1 VPLVSYQVAC
11 TNSLT
16 RKGSVASFVEEL
28 GVHFGNGSLFDDRR
42 WNKAGFD
49 IYGNLYDDQPYLEF
63 HVSRL
68 IEDAFGVKPRTY
80 VHPRSATLILRTL
93 SEDALQAK
101 KEVGLRPG
109 KKIHLRLPDSLQ
121 TPKSGEAIV
130 PFLRGLFD
138 IEGTL
143 RFRKQF
149 RDRHYYP
156 VLECEMGDPHFVKT
170 LYRNLTKLGLPA
182 VFRVKCPRTEPP
194 RRAKGAVYIS
204 GWKGIDA
211 WLGKFGF
218 ANAKH
223 ASKLLVAEMFGFCPT
238 HTSLDE
244 RLAIIAG
251 EIDPT
256 TFYNGRKGDLV
267 AIPNY
272 RYAHEVMML
281 RIACRPQL
289 LHPLLRKMKVRAELT
304 SHIVSKLVKSK
315 ELQIRRRCRGTEI
328 ETTEAGLERLG
339 IFFNA
344 WKELRSKYGITIPD
358 SLSYCPSAFQAQ
370 NDT

>member
-1 VPLVSYQVAC
+1 VPLVNYQVVF
-11 TNSLT
+11 TNPCT
-16 RKGSVASFVEEL
+16 RKPSAAFFAEEL

-68 IEDAFGVKPRTY
+68 IEDVFGIKPRTY
-80 VHPRSATLILRTL
+80 VHPTSATLILRTL
-93 SEDALQAK
+93 SENALQAK
-101 KEVGLRPG
+101 RKVGLRSG
-109 KKIHLRLPDSLQ
+109 KKTRLRLPGLLQ
-121 TPKSGEAIV
+121 TSESSEAIV

-143 RFRKQF
+143 RLRKQF

-156 VLECEMGDPHFVKT
+156 VLECEMGDPQFVKT
-170 LYRNLTKLGLPA
+170 LYRNLTKLGLPG
-182 VFRVKCPRTEPP
+182 VFRVKPPRTEPP
-194 RRAKGAVYIS
+194 RRAKGAVYLS

-211 WLGKFGF
+211 WLGKVGF

-251 EIDPT
+251 EIDPA
-256 TFYNGRKGDLV
+256 TFYDRRKGDLV
-267 AIPNY
+267 APPKY

-289 LHPLLRKMKVRAELT
+289 LGPLLRKMKVRAELT
-304 SHIVSKLVKSK
+304 RSIVSKLVKSK
-315 ELQIRRRCRGTEI
+315 ELRIRRTCRGSEI
-328 ETTEAGLERLG
+328 ETTETGLERLG
-339 IFFNA
+339 TFLNA

-358 SLSYCPSAFQAQ
+358 KLSYCPSAFQAQ
-370 NDT
+370 NVN